1 MLSNHLLTNIHQ
13 AAFWLMNLLKE
24 QKKVGINKKFQITK
38 KHYFLQAITNVV
50 VDCSTAVD
58 GQILKAKPFINLF
71 VYEERQ
77 EDTKRVI
84 ALSKK

>member
-1 MLSNHLLTNIHQ
+1 MLNLDPGQ
-13 AAFWLMNLLKE
+13 GFEPRLLKL
-24 QKKVGINKKFQITK
+24 QITK
-38 KHYFLQAITNVV
+38 KNCFLQAITNVV
-50 VDCSTAVD
+50 VDCSDAVD

-71 VYEERQ
+71 IYEERQ